1 MPRTVSKSIS
11 AGANNLG
18 RLLAGLLSLSAL
30 LGAAAAGAPT
40 AQIPAGQKSTT
51 AATPA
56 AQKPVAQK
64 PAAAAAATPTAQKPV
79 AQKPAAAA
87 TPTAQKPVAQKPA
100 VSATTTMQ
108 VKKLDDSSNKEV
120 LRPIPAV
127 LKNPPATAA
136 QTPPKT
142 NPQPAARANPVGA
155 AKESIQSKDAAGKT
169 TAPTGATGA
178 TGAKDIAG
186 KKAQADDKQKN
197 KVRKSANLGSH
208 FVPPPPPTTPTM
220 LGDADFGMYSGMP
233 VEMLSK
239 EALKDRAK
247 EISIQYK
254 DASRELEDRS
264 REKEEK
270 IQRAKEFEGL
280 FQEGVVSKRELEA
293 SQREAGTVNSDID
306 RLTFKA
312 NELKGLLDRINKRLA
327 PQAAKKRRAQLIN

>member
-11 AGANNLG
+11 AGAKDIG
-18 RLLAGLLSLSAL
+18 RFMACLLSLSAL
-30 LGAAAAGAPT
+30 SGVAAAAAPT
-40 AQIPAGQKSTT
+40 AQNPGGPKPAALQKP
-51 AATPA
+51 AVLPAPA
-56 AQKPVAQK
+56 AQK
-64 PAAAAAATPTAQKPV
+64 ATAP
-79 AQKPAAAA
+79 
-87 TPTAQKPVAQKPA
+87 
-100 VSATTTMQ
+100 Q
-108 VKKLDDSSNKEV
+108 VKKLDDGGNKEV
-120 LRPIPAV
+120 LRPIPPV
-127 LKNPPATAA
+127 LKNPPAAPTSKPKPTQSPAQSPA
-136 QTPPKT
+136 QTSVPAKA
-142 NPQPAARANPVGA
+142 NPAAAVKTTPTSAAKDSA
-155 AKESIQSKDAAGKT
+155 AKE
-169 TAPTGATGA
+169 TA
-178 TGAKDIAG
+178 AKDSTG
-186 KKAQADDKQKN
+186 KKAQADEKPKN
-197 KVRKSANLGSH
+197 KVRKSANLGAH
-208 FVPPPPPTTPTM
+208 FVPPPPPSTPTM
-220 LGDADFGMYSGMP
+220 LGDGDFGMYSGMP

-327 PQAAKKRRAQLIN
+327 PQAAKKHRAQLIN